1 MSRKTLIEVKD
12 LSLTYPRVAGGLKTL
27 LSRKAAPPK
36 KALSGINMKILEGES
51 LALVG
56 LNGSGKST
64 LLRIL
69 AGIYEPDSGSVEI
82 NGRTAALFN
91 LGIGMRIDMSGRSN
105 ILLMGMIAGFSRP
118 EMLDIMPKIIE
129 FSELEA
135 VIDDP
140 MVTYSQGMA
149 MRLSFATIT
158 ALNPEI
164 LLLDEWIGA
173 GDRVF
178 RLKAEKRLK
187 GMVDRASGFVL
198 ASHNTKI
205 VRRYCKTAIWLKDG
219 HIEMQGSVD
228 DVIDAFDA
236 FTDLEHEKRQ

>member
-1 MSRKTLIEVKD
+1 MTSKTLIDIKN
-12 LSLTYPRVAGGLKTL
+12 LSLTYPRVAGGLRSV
-27 LSRKAAPPK
+27 LSRKRAPSK
-36 KALSGINMKILEGES
+36 QALSNINLKVVEGES

-64 LLRIL
+64 LLRIM
-69 AGIYEPDSGSVEI
+69 ARIYEPDTGTVTV

-91 LGIGMRIDMSGRSN
+91 LGIGMRIDMSGRAN

-118 EMLDIMPKIIE
+118 QMLEIMPKIIE
-129 FSELEA
+129 FSELGD

-178 RLKAEKRLK
+178 RLKAEQRLK

-198 ASHNTKI
+198 ASHNTAI
-205 VRRYCKTAIWLKDG
+205 VKRYCTSAIWLNQG
-219 HIEMQGSVD
+219 RIEMQGPVE
-228 DVIDAFDA
+228 DVIDAFDD
-236 FTDLEHEKRQ
+236 FTSREHAKRR

>member
-1 MSRKTLIEVKD
+1 MSQKTLID
-12 LSLTYPRVAGGLKTL
+12 IDNITLTYPRVAGGLRGL
-27 LSRKAAPPK
+27 FSRSAPARP
-36 KALSGINMKILEGES
+36 ALNAISLKVLEGES

-64 LLRIL
+64 LLRIM
-69 AGIYEPDSGSVEI
+69 AKIFEPDTGKVQI
-82 NGRTAALFN
+82 NGRVAALFN
-91 LGIGMRIDMSGRSN
+91 LGIGMRVDMSGRRN
-105 ILLMGMIAGFSRP
+105 ILLIGMLAGYSRQH
-118 EMLDIMPKIIE
+118 MLDLTPKIIE
-129 FSELEA
+129 FSELAE
-135 VIDDP
+135 VIDEP

-158 ALNPEI
+158 ALDPEI

-187 GMVDRASGFVL
+187 NMVEKASGFVL

-205 VRRYCKTAIWLKDG
+205 VRNYCKQAIWLNKG
-219 HIEMQGSVD
+219 KIEMQGPVE
-228 DVIDAFDA
+228 DVIDAFEE
-236 FTDLEHEKRQ
+236 FTDKDHKNK

>member
-1 MSRKTLIEVKD
+1 MSSKTLIEIENV
-12 LSLTYPRVAGGLKTL
+12 SLTYPKVAGGLRDLFTRSGPLK
-27 LSRKAAPPK
+27 P
-36 KALSGINMKILEGES
+36 ALKDVSLKVKEGDS

-64 LLRIL
+64 LLRIM
-69 AGIYEPDSGSVEI
+69 AQIYEPPMGKVGV
-82 NGRTAALFN
+82 NGRVAALFN
-91 LGIGMRIDMSGRSN
+91 LGIGMRIDMSGRRN
-105 ILLMGMIAGFSRP
+105 ILLMGMIAGFTRQQ
-118 EMLDIMPKIIE
+118 MLELTPQIIE
-129 FSELEA
+129 FSELA
-135 VIDDP
+135 DVIDDP

-158 ALNPEI
+158 ALDPEI

-178 RLKAEKRLK
+178 RLKAEQRLK
-187 GMVDRASGFVL
+187 AMVDRASGFVL

-205 VRRYCKTAIWLKDG
+205 VRRYCKQAIWLNEG
-219 HIEMQGSVD
+219 HVEMHGPVD

-236 FTDLEHEKRQ
+236 FTDEKHQTQQ

>member
-1 MSRKTLIEVKD
+1 MDQKTLINID
-12 LSLTYPRVAGGLKTL
+12 NISLTYPKVAGGLRGL
-27 LSRKAAPPK
+27 FSRSAPSKP
-36 KALSGINMKILEGES
+36 ALAGINLKVLEGES

-64 LLRIL
+64 LLRTMAKIF
-69 AGIYEPDSGSVEI
+69 EPDSGKVQV
-82 NGRTAALFN
+82 NGRVAALFN
-91 LGIGMRIDMSGRSN
+91 LGIGMRVDMSGRRN
-105 ILLMGMIAGFSRP
+105 ILLIGMLAGYSRQHMIELTP
-118 EMLDIMPKIIE
+118 QIIE
-129 FSELEA
+129 FSELA
-135 VIDDP
+135 DVIDEP

-158 ALNPEI
+158 ALDPEI

-187 GMVDRASGFVL
+187 NMVEKASGFVL

-205 VRRYCKTAIWLKDG
+205 VRNYCKQAIWLNKG
-219 HIEMQGSVD
+219 KIEMQGPVE
-228 DVIDAFDA
+228 DVIDAFEE
-236 FTDLEHEKRQ
+236 FTDKVPDNK

>member
-1 MSRKTLIEVKD
+1 MTAKTLIDVKN
-12 LSLTYPRVAGGLKTL
+12 LSLTYPRVAGGLRGLFK
-27 LSRKAAPPK
+27 RHAAPPR
-36 KALSGINMKILEGES
+36 KALSDINLKIVEGES

-69 AGIYEPDSGSVEI
+69 AGIYEPDTGDVEV

-105 ILLMGMIAGFSRP
+105 ILLMGMIAGFTRP
-118 EMLDIMPKIIE
+118 QMLEMMPKIIE

-178 RLKAEKRLK
+178 RLKAEQRLK
-187 GMVDRASGFVL
+187 RMVESASGFVL
-198 ASHNTKI
+198 ASHNTAI
-205 VRRYCKTAIWLKDG
+205 VRRYCKSAVWLNEG
-219 HIEMQGSVD
+219 VIEMQGPVE
-228 DVIDAFDA
+228 DVIDAFED
-236 FTDLEHEKRQ
+236 FTKREHEKRQ

>member
-1 MSRKTLIEVKD
+1 MTRKTLIEVKD
-12 LSLTYPRVAGGLKTL
+12 LSLTYPRVAGGLRGL
-27 LSRKAAPPK
+27 LSRKPNPPK
-36 KALSGINMKILEGES
+36 QALAGIDFKIMEGES

-64 LLRIL
+64 LLRVL
-69 AGIYEPDSGSVEI
+69 AKIYEPDTGTVQV

-91 LGIGMRIDMSGRSN
+91 LGIGMRIDMSGRAN
-105 ILLMGMIAGFSRP
+105 ILLMGMIAGFTRP
-118 EMLDIMPKIIE
+118 QMLELMPKIID

-178 RLKAEKRLK
+178 RLKAEERLQA
-187 GMVDRASGFVL
+187 MVERASGFVL
-198 ASHNTKI
+198 ASHNTAI
-205 VRRYCKTAIWLKDG
+205 VRRYCKSAVWLNEG
-219 HIEMQGSVD
+219 HVEMQGPVE
-228 DVIDAFDA
+228 DVIDAFEA
-236 FTDLEHEKRQ
+236 FTKREHEKRH